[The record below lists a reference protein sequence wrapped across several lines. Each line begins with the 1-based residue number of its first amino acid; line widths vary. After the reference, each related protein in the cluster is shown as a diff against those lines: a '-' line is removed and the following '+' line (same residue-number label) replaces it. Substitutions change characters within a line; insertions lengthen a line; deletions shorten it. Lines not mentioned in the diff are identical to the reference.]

1 MTNEEV
7 VTAVEERDV
16 RFIRLWFTDI
26 LGQLKSFSITR
37 DEVGSALEHGMG
49 FDGSSIT
56 GFNAIEESDVVAM
69 PDPSTFA
76 ILPYRPRERAVA
88 RMFCDIRLPGGEPY
102 EGDPR
107 HVLRRALA
115 RAESMGFDHFYLSPE
130 LEYFYFRSSDAPDV
144 LDRGGYFDL
153 TTLDAASDLRRDTVM
168 ALEEIGIAI
177 EYSHHEV
184 GPSQHEIDMRYDDAL
199 RMADNVMTYRT
210 IVKEIAHAHGCYA
223 TFMPKPLSDE
233 NGSGMHTHQSLFRG
247 DQNAFYDPD
256 GEDLLSADGKAF
268 VAGLLRH
275 AREIS
280 CVFAQWVNSYK
291 RLVPGFEA
299 PVYVAWSRRN
309 RSAMV
314 RVPMHRPGQERDDAG
329 RAALPRSG
337 LQPVPDLRRPASRR
351 AGGDREGLRA
361 APADGDQPL
370 RPDPRGAGARRHRQP
385 ARDPGRG
392 HRAGRRQRAAP
403 EVPGRA
409 HPFPLRRAEARGVGG
424 LPRAGH
430 PLRGRALPAAA
441 VSETG
446 AVGLTARGPF
456 RLEAVAISHGWFQ
469 TAPFSWDPRDRVLQ
483 RVEPLGTLRIES
495 AEGGVRVSAAAP
507 LGAEVRPAV
516 AARVTRM
523 LQLDADLTGFPDAV
537 RVVDRRLARDLV
549 GYGGGRI
556 LAGGSL
562 FEDVVKGI
570 CGTNTTWTQAVTAIN
585 RIASLGPGGAFPGP
599 ADVLRA
605 GEDWLR
611 AEARVGYR
619 APAIVAASR
628 SAIDG
633 TLAEI
638 DGGLGRRRHRPHR
651 GRPAAAGR
659 HRTRH
664 LRVPAA
670 ADGPLRPP
678 LDRLGHAAGGVA
690 RVVRRA
696 PPHPARG
703 APAGGAGGP
712 LLRPGAGVVHAACLA
727 ARDRAHPLSAPA
739 AGFATRSSRARQRP
753 AQASQVC
760 SAAHAAPVR
769 PSTSRSAG
777 SEASRAS
784 CRA

>member
-247 DQNAFYDPD
+247 EQNAFYDPD
-256 GEDLLSADGKAF
+256 GENLLSADGKAF

-314 RVPMHRPGQERDDAG
+314 RVPMHRPGQERTTRAELRCPDPACNPYLTF
-329 RAALPRSG
+329 AALLHAG
-337 LQPVPDLRRPASRR
+337 LEGIEKGYELPPPMETNLYDLTHEERER
-351 AGGDREGLRA
+351 AGIDSLPETLGEAIELGAASELLLKCLGEHIHSRYVELKREEWEDYR
-361 APADGDQPL
+361 
-370 RPDPRGAGARRHRQP
+370 
-385 ARDPGRG
+385 
-392 HRAGRRQRAAP
+392 
-403 EVPGRA
+403 
-409 HPFPLRRAEARGVGG
+409 
-424 LPRAGH
+424 
-430 PLRGRALPAAA
+430 
-441 VSETG
+441 
-446 AVGLTARGPF
+446 
-456 RLEAVAISHGWFQ
+456 
-469 TAPFSWDPRDRVLQ
+469 
-483 RVEPLGTLRIES
+483 
-495 AEGGVRVSAAAP
+495 VRVTP
-507 LGAEVRPAV
+507 FEVERY
-516 AARVTRM
+516 
-523 LQLDADLTGFPDAV
+523 L
-537 RVVDRRLARDLV
+537 
-549 GYGGGRI
+549 
-556 LAGGSL
+556 
-562 FEDVVKGI
+562 
-570 CGTNTTWTQAVTAIN
+570 
-585 RIASLGPGGAFPGP
+585 
-599 ADVLRA
+599 
-605 GEDWLR
+605 
-611 AEARVGYR
+611 
-619 APAIVAASR
+619 
-628 SAIDG
+628 
-633 TLAEI
+633 
-638 DGGLGRRRHRPHR
+638 
-651 GRPAAAGR
+651 
-659 HRTRH
+659 
-664 LRVPAA
+664 
-670 ADGPLRPP
+670 
-678 LDRLGHAAGGVA
+678 
-690 RVVRRA
+690 
-696 PPHPARG
+696 
-703 APAGGAGGP
+703 P
-712 LLRPGAGVVHAACLA
+712 LL
-727 ARDRAHPLSAPA
+727 
-739 AGFATRSSRARQRP
+739 
-753 AQASQVC
+753 
-760 SAAHAAPVR
+760 
-769 PSTSRSAG
+769 
-777 SEASRAS
+777 
-784 CRA
+784 